1 MAVQS
6 KVLPTS
12 LSLHGFVHAH
22 NVTDANNKTTN
33 IVRNTSRDLKIYSEN
48 KSLNNK
54 NIIYLFKLVKKII
67 LWTNILKRKSRIYI
81 TNLEEYTKI
90 L

>member
-12 LSLHGFVHAH
+12 LSLHGFVYAH
-22 NVTDANNKTTN
+22 NVSDANNKTTN

-54 NIIYLFKLVKKII
+54 NIIYLFKLVKKFI

-81 TNLEEYTKI
+81 D
-90 L
+90 